1 MSASPAPYRTR
12 CVTILA
18 PFLRHLNTGTLAVVM
33 FIAVA
38 LFSNTHGKDAE
49 TKESAPAK
57 AATSE
62 VIIKAGQQTILDLN
76 LGERETVRLLAH
88 N

>member
-1 MSASPAPYRTR
+1 
-12 CVTILA
+12 
-18 PFLRHLNTGTLAVVM
+18 M